1 MHRLQIDQLWDV
13 RMRENVMAATDTPQ
27 LEAQRL
33 GESAKVAKRN
43 IGHIAAGEALEELA
57 LIHRG
62 NVLVAWDGT
71 LSPHGEAS
79 PELQTAHY
87 LDGYRIGLIEQQ

>member
-1 MHRLQIDQLWDV
+1 
-13 RMRENVMAATDTPQ
+13 MREDVMTAADTPQ

-43 IGHIAAGEALEELA
+43 IGHIAAGETLEELA

-62 NVLVAWDGT
+62 NVLTAWDGT
-71 LSPHGEAS
+71 LSPRWGSA
-79 PELQTAHY
+79 PELHTDHY
-87 LDGYRIGLIEQQ
+87 LDGYRIEIIEQPTVAQTQG